1 MGSINTSEKTS
12 TTLTSDTGWS
22 NTHMQRSNSDDISN
36 IALAE
41 RSVVPSPT
49 DRQKVESSQVQETTA
64 LRRRALWFRF
74 GPITFGV
81 FGILGFLGVWQLIST
96 SGLVDARHMPPPTVV
111 FEQFFLNL
119 GSSTFWVATG
129 YTLRAWLLGVLL
141 SAIAGLVAGII
152 IGSSTFLVR
161 LTHTTIEFLRPIPA
175 VALIPIA
182 ALIFG
187 PQLGSELMIII
198 YACFWIVLIQV
209 LYGIADLDKVATD
222 TARTL
227 HLNYVGYARHVVFP
241 TLLPF
246 LITGLRLAATVALI
260 LAISVELIVGTPGL
274 GQEVAFAQMNGATAT
289 LYALIITSGLLG
301 VGINILMRFVERKT
315 LFWHETVR
323 SGGAV

>member
-1 MGSINTSEKTS
+1 MGPINTWEKTS

-22 NTHMQRSNSDDISN
+22 NTRMQRSNLSN
-36 IALAE
+36 LALKERYDAASKLPDQKAE
-41 RSVVPSPT
+41 RAP
-49 DRQKVESSQVQETTA
+49 DQETAA
-64 LRRRALWFRF
+64 LRRRALWFKF
-74 GPITFGV
+74 GPITFG
-81 FGILGFLGVWQLIST
+81 ILGIVGFLWVWQLTST
-96 SGLVDARHMPPPTVV
+96 SGMVDARHMPPPTVV

-129 YTLRAWLLGVLL
+129 YTLRAWLLGVLI
-141 SAIAGLVAGII
+141 SAVAGLVVGVI

-187 PQLGSELMIII
+187 PELGSELMIII

-227 HLNYVGYARHVVFP
+227 HLNFVGYARHVVFP

-301 VGINILMRFVERKT
+301 VGINTLMRFIERKT
-315 LFWHETVR
+315 LFWHESVR
-323 SGGAV
+323 NGGAV